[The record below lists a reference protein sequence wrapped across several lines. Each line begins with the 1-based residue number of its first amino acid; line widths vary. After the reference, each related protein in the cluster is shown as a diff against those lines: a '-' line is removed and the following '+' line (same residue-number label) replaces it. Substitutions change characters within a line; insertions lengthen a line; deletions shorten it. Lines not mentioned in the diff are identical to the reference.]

1 MPSGTL
7 MDGAGMSGLMYF
19 KSNDEDPYINIK
31 DVVCQLH
38 FILFAFF
45 LQVYHIKRI

>member
-38 FILFAFF
+38 FFDKFTT
-45 LQVYHIKRI
+45 